1 MRSDGNEFDY
11 NSESSENTNDAG
23 RFVESLKGGGGEVIF
38 GRCFVVDY
46 KKC

>member
-23 RFVESLKGGGGEVIF
+23 RFVESLKGGGASSSSGDVLW
-38 GRCFVVDY
+38 
-46 KKC
+46 